1 MTPGGKSILR
11 IYNTQILEININE
24 FLEWLKR
31 VDLILKDGTV
41 SESEENDWMQKKDNG
56 IWQQQSKT

>member
-11 IYNTQILEININE
+11 IYNTQILKISINE

-41 SESEENDWMQKKDNG
+41 SESEENDWMQKKDNV